1 MSTEDYQ
8 RAQEE
13 NLRSP
18 KNRFLGIFCHAN
30 QVDDHWGHNW
40 SFGCGVVAFSI
51 VFAIMTIYDISS
63 LSYFLHRIT
72 QQFRWF
78 ILWSIIRMIA
88 DLFAIVAMGFANV
101 SVCQTNFRRA
111 TIGYYLLIVC
121 LILNTAFIIYCITCF
136 FDYNFWKVTTFNII
150 LWLLNEFV
158 LFIFCW
164 ILFCNMVDIGRKKR
178 AQTASN
184 PF

>member
-1 MSTEDYQ
+1 
-8 RAQEE
+8 
-13 NLRSP
+13 
-18 KNRFLGIFCHAN
+18 
-30 QVDDHWGHNW
+30 
-40 SFGCGVVAFSI
+40 
-51 VFAIMTIYDISS
+51 
-63 LSYFLHRIT
+63 
-72 QQFRWF
+72 
-78 ILWSIIRMIA
+78 MIA